1 MKRISSYDD
10 LCSYMGNNHEAV
22 VTTVSA
28 HLIHQEDSWD
38 PHIFCGGL
46 RSVLESQ
53 ETTSIRQLHAEIVEG
68 WRPSSPRPGP
78 SGEQSMY
85 RMSNIRQ
92 LELELEADHC
102 DPPQGDHARCVR
114 AGDVVVTKA
123 APIRAALATNH
134 TFRHLVD
141 ANCYLVRGLDQAAAL
156 WLALCLNQPA
166 YSDYLTRK
174 SGSAVVPRV
183 RMSALRDVPFPNA
196 GAAIGTLSQRV
207 VDCLDRRTESRVE
220 LVRFVD
226 DVRQQVDRLFP
237 QFSLDDITD
246 ESEVTNW
253 SRFFSPDDI
262 EDSLVP
268 GHVAVNRQQR
278 ALRQNS
284 YWVSMRQLVT
294 EGQVSQSRVGTPG
307 ERMRLLRLSD
317 VGDDLSIP
325 ISVPLHHAQGHR
337 RIFSEP
343 ISENDVLLSTLVT
356 SPRVAFAGSQPQT
369 DVFPTD
375 HWYRLRFRETPGAWA
390 LVLNTPAIHRQL
402 LRMAVGAMQ
411 QFALPST
418 VRRLVLP
425 DVPREVRIK
434 WDTFLRRWQRRRRDL
449 DEQWCRLMR
458 DCYAALRETHQ
469 KFGSWTRQPELLQAW
484 MDAA

>member
-1 MKRISSYDD
+1 
-10 LCSYMGNNHEAV
+10 MGNNHGAV

-28 HLIHQEDSWD
+28 NLIHQEDTWD

-46 RSVLESQ
+46 RSVLESR
-53 ETTSIRQLHAEIVEG
+53 ETMSLRQLHAEIVEG
-68 WRPSSPRPGP
+68 WRTSSPRISP
-78 SGEQSMY
+78 SGEQPMY

-92 LELELEADHC
+92 LELGLEVDHC
-102 DPPQGDHARCVR
+102 DTPQDDHSRCVR

-123 APIRAALATNH
+123 APIRAALATNN

-141 ANCYLVRGLDQAAAL
+141 ANCYLVRGLNQAEAL

-166 YSDYLTRK
+166 YADYLTRK

-183 RMSALRDVPFPNA
+183 RMSALREVPFPNA

-226 DVRQQVDRLFP
+226 DVRLQVDRFLP
-237 QFSLDDITD
+237 EFSLDDVMD
-246 ESEVTNW
+246 ESETTSW
-253 SRFFSPDDI
+253 SRFFLPADI

-268 GHVAVNRQQR
+268 AHVAVNRHQR
-278 ALRQNS
+278 ALRLDS

-294 EGQVSQSRVGTPG
+294 EERVSQGRVGTPG
-307 ERMRLLRLSD
+307 DRMRLLRLSD
-317 VGDDLSIP
+317 VGDDLSLP
-325 ISVPLHHAQGHR
+325 VSVPLHHVQGHR
-337 RIFSEP
+337 RVFSEP

-356 SPRVAFAGSQPQT
+356 SPRVAFAGSKPQA

-375 HWYRLRFRETPGAWA
+375 HWHRLRFRETPGAWA

-402 LRMAVGAMQ
+402 LRMAVGTVQ

-434 WDTFLRRWQRRRRDL
+434 WDAFLRRWQCRRRSL
-449 DEQWCRLMR
+449 DEQWFGLMQ
-458 DCYAALRETHQ
+458 DCYAALRETHRT
-469 KFGSWTRQPELLQAW
+469 FGSWTQQPELLQAW
-484 MDAA
+484 MDAE